1 MFALSETQKTT
12 SRFYQPDVDG
22 LRTVAVLLVLL
33 FHVGFSSI
41 SGGFVGVDIFF
52 VISGYLITG
61 ILVSGMEKGT
71 YKYSTFIASR
81 ISRLYPTLLF
91 VLIACLAFGFL
102 IYTPNDYKELG
113 ISSLYSALSI
123 SNFHFMLGA
132 GYFDTSSEINPLLH
146 TWSLSV
152 EQQFYLIWPLVI
164 LAAMKSGRKLAVYLI
179 VVAGAVSLIASQVMT
194 KINPTQNYFMMPY
207 RIFEFAA
214 GGVLFFIPNEKARNK
229 LISTI
234 LFLVGVALIIYS
246 AFYFDKSTPFPGM
259 NATIPVVGSCLCILF
274 SKHTPVGYLLRNKLF
289 VSIGIVS
296 YSVYLIHWPVLVFY
310 KYYVFRP
317 INTFEKLS
325 IVVISVLL
333 AYVSYSF
340 IENKF
345 RRINLSSFNKMS
357 VSFAIVLVV
366 ALLTSTLIY
375 KNNGYSFR
383 VNEYF
388 KEKMSDAGAFHLQQ
402 YGGNGYYAGA
412 HIIGDKTAS
421 KVSAVVMGD
430 SFARQ
435 YAHAIDVNSKGYKF
449 ITSMNDGC
457 FFSRNYTTF
466 YAGLPDPKCQQRL
479 NFAID
484 YSNKFNVPVIF
495 GMRWVGYEG
504 MVSDPQGNQKKFSN
518 EDDFIKFSVSNIL
531 NNISAFNGKKVVIL
545 GAPPGTD
552 GVGGVEK
559 CVNRPSYLPLLCT
572 KHLNTDDKD
581 TFNKRMNSAIK
592 SALNGSNN
600 VMFIDPYDYLCQ
612 NGKCMTMTDD
622 YQFIYSD
629 AVHLSK
635 SGAALVWDKA
645 KNKIIKFIE

>member
-22 LRTVAVLLVLL
+22 LRTVAVLLVLF
-33 FHVGFSSI
+33 FHVGFSSV

-61 ILVSGMEKGT
+61 ILVSGIEKGT
-71 YKYSTFIASR
+71 YKYSTFILSR

-91 VLIACLAFGFL
+91 ILIACLLLGFL
-102 IYTPNDYKELG
+102 IFTPNDYKEIG

-123 SNFHFMLGA
+123 SNFHFMLGS
-132 GYFDTSSEINPLLH
+132 GYFDTSSEVNPLLH

-152 EQQFYLIWPLVI
+152 EQQFYLIWPIVI
-164 LAAMKSGRKLAVYLI
+164 FAAMRSGRKLAVSLI
-179 VVAGAVSLIASQVMT
+179 VIAGVMSLLASQMMT
-194 KINPTQNYFMMPY
+194 KMNPTQNYFMMPY

-214 GGVLFFIPNEKARNK
+214 GGILFFIPNDKARNK

-234 LFLVGVALIIYS
+234 LFIIGLALIIYS
-246 AFYFDKSTPFPGM
+246 AFYFDKSTPFPGV
-259 NATIPVVGSCLCILF
+259 NALFPVIGSCLCILF
-274 SKHTPVGYLLRNKLF
+274 SKHTPAGFLLRNKLF

-317 INTFEKLS
+317 INTFEKIS
-325 IVVISVLL
+325 IVVASVIL

-357 VSFAIVLVV
+357 VSFAIVLVG

-375 KNNGYSFR
+375 KNDGYSFR

-388 KEKMSDAGAFHLQQ
+388 KEKMNDAGAFHLQQ

-612 NGKCMTMTDD
+612 DGKCMTMTDD

-629 AVHLSK
+629 AIHLSK
-635 SGAALVWDKA
+635 SGAALVWDKT

>member
-61 ILVSGMEKGT
+61 ILVSGMERGT

-81 ISRLYPTLLF
+81 ISRLYPTLLSI
-91 VLIACLAFGFL
+91 LIICLLLGFL
-102 IYTPNDYKELG
+102 IFTPNDYKELG

-152 EQQFYLIWPLVI
+152 EQQFYLIWPIII
-164 LAAMKSGRKLAVYLI
+164 LAAMKSGRKLAISLI
-179 VVAGAVSLIASQVMT
+179 VIAGVISLIASQMMT

-234 LFLVGVALIIYS
+234 LFLSGVALIFYS
-246 AFYFDKSTPFPGM
+246 AFYFDKSTPFPGL
-259 NATIPVVGSCLCILF
+259 NAMIPVMGSCLCILF
-274 SKHTPVGYLLRNKLF
+274 SKHTPAGYLLRNKLF

-333 AYVSYSF
+333 AYVSYAF

-345 RRINLSSFNKMS
+345 RRINLYSFNKMG
-357 VSFAIVLVV
+357 VNFAVVLVV
-366 ALLTSTLIY
+366 VLLASNTIY
-375 KNNGYSFR
+375 KNDGYSFR

-388 KEKMSDAGAFHLQQ
+388 KEKMNDAGAFHLQQ

-421 KVSAVVMGD
+421 KVSAVIMGD

-435 YAHAIDVNSKGYKF
+435 YAHAIDKNTKGHKF

-457 FFSRNYTTF
+457 FFLETTQPIMLGLLIKNASSVWISRLAMLKNMMSQSYSEC
-466 YAGLPDPKCQQRL
+466 AGL
-479 NFAID
+479 
-484 YSNKFNVPVIF
+484 
-495 GMRWVGYEG
+495 GM
-504 MVSDPQGNQKKFSN
+504 
-518 EDDFIKFSVSNIL
+518 
-531 NNISAFNGKKVVIL
+531 KV
-545 GAPPGTD
+545 
-552 GVGGVEK
+552 
-559 CVNRPSYLPLLCT
+559 
-572 KHLNTDDKD
+572 
-581 TFNKRMNSAIK
+581 
-592 SALNGSNN
+592 
-600 VMFIDPYDYLCQ
+600 
-612 NGKCMTMTDD
+612 
-622 YQFIYSD
+622 
-629 AVHLSK
+629 
-635 SGAALVWDKA
+635 W
-645 KNKIIKFIE
+645 

>member
-1 MFALSETQKTT
+1 MFGLSETQKTT
-12 SRFYQPDVDG
+12 SKFYQPDVDG
-22 LRTVAVLLVLL
+22 LRTVAVLLVLF
-33 FHVGFSSI
+33 FHVGFNSI

-61 ILVSGMEKGT
+61 ILVSGIEKGT
-71 YKYSTFIASR
+71 YKYSTFILSR
-81 ISRLYPTLLF
+81 ISRLYPTLIF
-91 VLIACLAFGFL
+91 ILIACLLFGFL
-102 IYTPNDYKELG
+102 IFTPGDYKELG

-123 SNFHFMLGA
+123 SNFHFMLGS

-152 EQQFYLIWPLVI
+152 EQQFYLIWPIVI
-164 LAAMKSGRKLAVYLI
+164 FLAMKSGRKLAVALI
-179 VVAGAVSLIASQVMT
+179 VISGAASLIASQMMT
-194 KINPTQNYFMMPY
+194 QVNPTQNYFMMPY

-214 GGVLFFIPNEKARNK
+214 GGILFFIGNEKARNK
-229 LISTI
+229 ITSTI
-234 LFLVGVALIIYS
+234 LFLVGVALILYS
-246 AFYFDKSTPFPGM
+246 AFYFDKSTPFPGL
-259 NATIPVVGSCLCILF
+259 NAMIPVIGSCLCILF
-274 SKHTPVGYLLRNKLF
+274 SKHTPAGYLLRNKLF

-296 YSVYLIHWPVLVFY
+296 YSVYLIHWPLLVFY
-310 KYYVFRP
+310 KYYIFRP
-317 INTFEKLS
+317 INTFEKLAIVTLS
-325 IVVISVLL
+325 ILL
-333 AYVSYSF
+333 AYVSYSL

-345 RRINLSSFNKMS
+345 RRINLSAFNKMGAAF
-357 VSFAIVLVV
+357 VVILVGI
-366 ALLTSTLIY
+366 LFTSNLVY
-375 KNNGYSFR
+375 KNDGYAFR

-388 KEKMSDAGAFHLQQ
+388 KEKMGDAGAFHLQQ

-435 YAHAIDVNSKGYKF
+435 YAHAMDVNSKGSKF

-457 FFSRNYTTF
+457 FFSREYTTF

-484 YSNKFNVPVIF
+484 YANKFNVPVIF

-504 MVSDPQGNQKKFSN
+504 MVSDTQGNQKKFKD
-518 EDDFIKFSVSNIL
+518 EDEFIKFSVVNIR
-531 NNISAFNGKKVVIL
+531 NDVSAFNGKKVVIL
-545 GAPPGTD
+545 GAPPGTE

-559 CVNRPSYLPLLCT
+559 CVNRPSYLPLVCT
-572 KHLNTDDKD
+572 KHLRTDDKD
-581 TFNKRMNSAIK
+581 TFNKRMNTAISDAFK
-592 SALNGSNN
+592 GNN
-600 VMFIDPYDYLCQ
+600 HVLFVDPYNYLCKD
-612 NGKCMTMTDD
+612 GKCATMTDD

-635 SGAALVWDKA
+635 SGAAVVWDKA
-645 KNKIIKFIE
+645 KSKIISFIE

>member
-71 YKYSTFIASR
+71 YKYTTFISSR
-81 ISRLYPTLLF
+81 ISRLYPTLLTI
-91 VLIACLAFGFL
+91 LIICLIFGFL
-102 IYTPNDYKELG
+102 IFTPNDYKELG

-132 GYFDTSSEINPLLH
+132 GYFDTSSEVNPLLH

-152 EQQFYLIWPLVI
+152 EQQFYLIWPLI
-164 LAAMKSGRKLAVYLI
+164 IFAAMKSGRKLAVSLI
-179 VVAGAVSLIASQVMT
+179 VIAGVMSLFASQMMT

-214 GGVLFFIPNEKARNK
+214 GGILFFIPNDKARNK

-234 LFLVGVALIIYS
+234 LFLIGVALIFYS
-246 AFYFDKSTPFPGM
+246 AFNFDKSTPFPGL
-259 NATIPVVGSCLCILF
+259 NAMIPVIGSCLCILF
-274 SKHTPVGYLLRNKLF
+274 SKHTPAGYLLRNKLF

-296 YSVYLIHWPVLVFY
+296 YSVYLIHWPLLVFY
-310 KYYVFRP
+310 KYYIFRP
-317 INTFEKLS
+317 INTLEKAS
-325 IVVISVLL
+325 IVSVSIFL
-333 AYVSYSF
+333 AYVSYYF

-345 RRINLSSFNKMS
+345 RRINLSSINKMAVSFSIVFISVLS
-357 VSFAIVLVV
+357 VSHI
-366 ALLTSTLIY
+366 IY
-375 KNNGYSFR
+375 TNNGYSFR

-388 KEKMSDAGAFHLQQ
+388 KQKMNNSGEFHLQQ

-421 KVSAVVMGD
+421 KVSAVLMGD

-435 YAHAIDVNSKGYKF
+435 YAHAIDVNSQGHKF
-449 ITSMNDGC
+449 ITSLNDGC

-495 GMRWVGYEG
+495 GMRWIGYEG
-504 MVSDPQGNQKKFSN
+504 MVSDPQGNQQKFNDEN
-518 EDDFIKFSVSNIL
+518 EFINFSINNIKNNIAAL
-531 NNISAFNGKKVVIL
+531 NNKKVVIL

-559 CVNRPSYLPLLCT
+559 CVNRPSYLPLVCT
-572 KHLNTDDKD
+572 RYLSTDDKD
-581 TFNKRMNSAIK
+581 TFNKRMNSAIR
-592 SALNGSNN
+592 SALNGYNN
-600 VMFIDPYDYLCQ
+600 VLFIDPYDYLCKD
-612 NGKCMTMTDD
+612 GKCITMTND

-629 AVHLSK
+629 A
-635 SGAALVWDKA
+635 
-645 KNKIIKFIE
+645 

>member
-1 MFALSETQKTT
+1 MFSISETQKTT
-12 SRFYQPDVDG
+12 SRYYQPDVDG
-22 LRTVAVLLVLL
+22 LRTVAVLLVLF
-33 FHVGFSSI
+33 FHVGFSCI

-71 YKYSTFIASR
+71 YKYSIFIASR
-81 ISRLYPTLLF
+81 ISRLYPTLLTI
-91 VLIACLAFGFL
+91 LIICLLLGFL
-102 IYTPNDYKELG
+102 IFTPNDYKELG

-132 GYFDTSSEINPLLH
+132 GYFDTSSEVNPLLH

-152 EQQFYLIWPLVI
+152 EQQFYLIWPI
-164 LAAMKSGRKLAVYLI
+164 IIFAAMKSGRKLAVSLI
-179 VVAGAVSLIASQVMT
+179 VIAGVMSLLASQMMT

-214 GGVLFFIPNEKARNK
+214 GGVIFFIPNNKARNK

-234 LFLVGVALIIYS
+234 LFLIGVALIFYS
-246 AFYFDKSTPFPGM
+246 AFYFDKSTPFPGL
-259 NATIPVVGSCLCILF
+259 NATIPVIGSCLCILF
-274 SKHTPVGYLLRNKLF
+274 SKHTPAGYLLRNKLF

-296 YSVYLIHWPVLVFY
+296 YSVYLMHWPLLVFY

-317 INTFEKLS
+317 INTLEKIS
-325 IVVISVLL
+325 IVVASVIL

-345 RRINLSSFNKMS
+345 RRINLSSFNKMG
-357 VSFAIVLVV
+357 VSFAIVFVGV
-366 ALLTSTLIY
+366 LLTSNLIY

-388 KEKMSDAGAFHLQQ
+388 KEKMNDAGAFHLQQ

-421 KVSAVVMGD
+421 KVSAVIMGD

-466 YAGLPDPKCQQRL
+466 YAGLPEPKCQQRL

-484 YSNKFNVPVIF
+484 YANKFDVPVIF
-495 GMRWVGYEG
+495 GLRWIGYEG
-504 MVSDPQGNQKKFSN
+504 MISDPKGNQKKFKDEN
-518 EDDFIKFSVSNIL
+518 EFIEFIISNIK
-531 NNISAFNGKKVVIL
+531 NVIAAFSGKKVVIL

-559 CVNRPSYLPLLCT
+559 CVNRPSYLPLVCT
-572 KHLNTDDKD
+572 KYLNTDDKD
-581 TFNKRMNSAIK
+581 TFNKRMNLAIQNALK
-592 SALNGSNN
+592 SDNN
-600 VMFIDPYDYLCQ
+600 VMFIDPYNYLCKD
-612 NGKCMTMTDD
+612 GKCMTMTDD
-622 YQFIYSD
+622 SQFVYSD

-635 SGAALVWDKA
+635 SGAKVVWGHIKEDV
-645 KNKIIKFIE
+645 IKFIK

>member
-71 YKYSTFIASR
+71 YKYSTFITSR
-81 ISRLYPTLLF
+81 ISRLYPTLLTI
-91 VLIACLAFGFL
+91 LIICLLLGFL
-102 IYTPNDYKELG
+102 ILTPNDYKELG

-132 GYFDTSSEINPLLH
+132 GYFDTSYEVNPLLH

-152 EQQFYLIWPLVI
+152 EQQFYLIWPIIIFV
-164 LAAMKSGRKLAVYLI
+164 AMKSGRKLAVSLI
-179 VVAGAVSLIASQVMT
+179 VIAGVISLLASQMMT

-214 GGVLFFIPNEKARNK
+214 GGILFFIPNDKARNK
-229 LISTI
+229 LITTI
-234 LFLVGVALIIYS
+234 LFLIGVALIFYS
-246 AFYFDKSTPFPGM
+246 AFYFDKSTPFPGL
-259 NATIPVVGSCLCILF
+259 NATIPVIGSCLCILY
-274 SKHTPVGYLLRNKLF
+274 SKHTPAGYLLRNKLF

-296 YSVYLIHWPVLVFY
+296 YSVYLIHWPLLVFY

-317 INTFEKLS
+317 INTFEKIS
-325 IVVISVLL
+325 IVVASVIL

-357 VSFAIVLVV
+357 VSFTIVLVG

-375 KNNGYSFR
+375 KNDGYSFR

-388 KEKMSDAGAFHLQQ
+388 KEKMNDAGAFHLQQ

-559 CVNRPSYLPLLCT
+559 CVNRTSYLPLLCT

>member
-71 YKYSTFIASR
+71 YKYTTFISSR
-81 ISRLYPTLLF
+81 ISRLYPTLLTI
-91 VLIACLAFGFL
+91 LIICLIFGFL
-102 IYTPNDYKELG
+102 IFTPNDYKELG

-132 GYFDTSSEINPLLH
+132 GYFDTSSEVNPLLH

-152 EQQFYLIWPLVI
+152 EQQFYLIWPLI
-164 LAAMKSGRKLAVYLI
+164 IFAAMKSGRKLAVSLI
-179 VVAGAVSLIASQVMT
+179 VIAGVMSLFASQMMT

-207 RIFEFAA
+207 RIFEFAV
-214 GGVLFFIPNEKARNK
+214 GGILFFIPNDKARNK

-234 LFLVGVALIIYS
+234 LFLIGVALIFYS
-246 AFYFDKSTPFPGM
+246 AFNFDKSTPFPGL
-259 NATIPVVGSCLCILF
+259 NAMIPVIGSCLCILF
-274 SKHTPVGYLLRNKLF
+274 SKHTPAGYLLRNKLF

-296 YSVYLIHWPVLVFY
+296 YSVYLIHWPLLVFY
-310 KYYVFRP
+310 KYYIFRP
-317 INTFEKLS
+317 INTLEKAS
-325 IVVISVLL
+325 IVSVSIFL
-333 AYVSYSF
+333 AYVSYYF

-345 RRINLSSFNKMS
+345 RRINLSSINKMAVSFSIVFISVLS
-357 VSFAIVLVV
+357 VSHI
-366 ALLTSTLIY
+366 IY

-388 KEKMSDAGAFHLQQ
+388 KQKMNNSGEFHLQQ

-421 KVSAVVMGD
+421 KVSAVLMGD

-435 YAHAIDVNSKGYKF
+435 YAHAIDVNSQGHKF
-449 ITSMNDGC
+449 ITSLNDGC
-457 FFSRNYTTF
+457 FFSRDYTTF

-495 GMRWVGYEG
+495 GMRWIGYEG
-504 MVSDPQGNQKKFSN
+504 MVSDPQGNQQKFNDEN
-518 EDDFIKFSVSNIL
+518 EFINFSINNIKNNIAAL
-531 NNISAFNGKKVVIL
+531 NNKKVVIL

-559 CVNRPSYLPLLCT
+559 CVNRPSYLPLVCT
-572 KHLNTDDKD
+572 RYLSTDDKD
-581 TFNKRMNSAIK
+581 TFNKRMNSAIR
-592 SALNGSNN
+592 SALNGYNN
-600 VMFIDPYDYLCQ
+600 VLFIDPYDYLCKD
-612 NGKCMTMTDD
+612 GKCITMTND

>member
-71 YKYSTFIASR
+71 YKYTTFISSR
-81 ISRLYPTLLF
+81 ISRLYPTLLTI
-91 VLIACLAFGFL
+91 LIICLIFGFL
-102 IYTPNDYKELG
+102 IFTPNDYKELG

-132 GYFDTSSEINPLLH
+132 GYFDTSSEVNPLLH

-152 EQQFYLIWPLVI
+152 EQQFYLIWPLI
-164 LAAMKSGRKLAVYLI
+164 IFAAMKSGRKLAVSLI
-179 VVAGAVSLIASQVMT
+179 VIAGVMSLFASQMMT

-214 GGVLFFIPNEKARNK
+214 GGILFFIPNDKARNK

-234 LFLVGVALIIYS
+234 LFLIGVALIFYS
-246 AFYFDKSTPFPGM
+246 AFNFDKSTPFPGL
-259 NATIPVVGSCLCILF
+259 NAMIPVIGSCLCILF
-274 SKHTPVGYLLRNKLF
+274 SKHTPAGYLLRNKLF

-296 YSVYLIHWPVLVFY
+296 YSVYLIHWPLLVFY
-310 KYYVFRP
+310 KYYIFRP
-317 INTFEKLS
+317 INTLEKAS
-325 IVVISVLL
+325 IVSVSIFL
-333 AYVSYSF
+333 AYVSYYF

-345 RRINLSSFNKMS
+345 RRINLSSINKMAVSFSIVFISVLS
-357 VSFAIVLVV
+357 VSHI
-366 ALLTSTLIY
+366 IY

-388 KEKMSDAGAFHLQQ
+388 KQKMNNSGEFHLQQ

-421 KVSAVVMGD
+421 KVSAVLMGD

-435 YAHAIDVNSKGYKF
+435 YAHAIDVNSQGHKF
-449 ITSMNDGC
+449 ITSLNDGC

-495 GMRWVGYEG
+495 GMRWIGYEG
-504 MVSDPQGNQKKFSN
+504 MVSDPQGNQQKFNDEN
-518 EDDFIKFSVSNIL
+518 E
-531 NNISAFNGKKVVIL
+531 
-545 GAPPGTD
+545 
-552 GVGGVEK
+552 
-559 CVNRPSYLPLLCT
+559 
-572 KHLNTDDKD
+572 
-581 TFNKRMNSAIK
+581 
-592 SALNGSNN
+592 
-600 VMFIDPYDYLCQ
+600 
-612 NGKCMTMTDD
+612 
-622 YQFIYSD
+622 
-629 AVHLSK
+629 
-635 SGAALVWDKA
+635 
-645 KNKIIKFIE
+645 

>member
-310 KYYVFRP
+310 KYYVFRS

>member
-33 FHVGFSSI
+33 FHAGFTSI
-41 SGGFVGVDIFF
+41 SGGFIGVDIFF

-61 ILVSGMEKGT
+61 ILVTSIEKDKFN
-71 YKYSTFIASR
+71 YITFMLSR
-81 ISRLYPTLLF
+81 VSRLYPTLL
-91 VLIACLAFGFL
+91 VTLALCLVFGFL
-102 IYTPNDYKELG
+102 IYTPGDFKELG
-113 ISSLYSALSI
+113 ITSTYSALSA

-146 TWSLSV
+146 TWSLAV
-152 EQQFYLIWPLVI
+152 EQQFYLVWPIVIWLS
-164 LAAMKSGRKLAVYLI
+164 MKSSRKLAIAMIATSGL
-179 VVAGAVSLIASQVMT
+179 ASLVASQYMT
-194 KINPTQNYFMMPY
+194 HINPTQNYFMVQY

-214 GGVLFFIPNEKARNK
+214 GGLLFFIPNNKERNK
-229 LISTI
+229 AFST
-234 LFLVGVALIIYS
+234 LMFVLGLSLIIYA
-246 AFYFDKSTPFPGM
+246 AFYFDKTTAFPGL
-259 NATIPVVGSCLCILF
+259 NAMLPVAGACLCIIY
-274 SKHTPVGYLLRNKLF
+274 SKHTPAGYLLRNKIF
-289 VSIGIVS
+289 VSIGLVS
-296 YSVYLIHWPVLVFY
+296 YSVYLIHWPLLVFY

-317 INTFEKLS
+317 LYIFEKASLVAMS
-325 IVVISVLL
+325 ILL
-333 AYVSYSF
+333 AYVSYIL

-345 RRINLSSFNKMS
+345 RRINLSGINVMSTSFVTVM
-357 VSFAIVLVV
+357 ALVV
-366 ALLTSTLIY
+366 LSSTMIY
-375 KNNGYSFR
+375 KNDGYPFR

-388 KEKMSDAGAFHLQQ
+388 KEKMNDAGAFHLQQ

-421 KVSAVVMGD
+421 KVSAVIMGD

-495 GMRWVGYEG
+495 GLRWIGYEG
-504 MVSDPQGNQKKFSN
+504 MVSDPKGNQKKFKDES
-518 EDDFIKFSVSNIL
+518 EFIKFSISNIK
-531 NNISAFNGKKVVIL
+531 NNIAAFNGKKVVIL
-545 GAPPGTD
+545 GAPPGTE

-572 KHLNTDDKD
+572 GYLNTDDKE

-592 SALNGSNN
+592 ASLNGLNN
-600 VMFIDPYDYLCQ
+600 VIFIDPYDYLCKD
-612 NGKCMTMTDD
+612 GKCMTMTED

-635 SGAALVWDKA
+635 SGAELVWSKSKDRIL
-645 KNKIIKFIE
+645 NFIK

>member
-61 ILVSGMEKGT
+61 ILVSGMERGT

-81 ISRLYPTLLF
+81 ISRLYPTLLSI
-91 VLIACLAFGFL
+91 LIICLLLGFL
-102 IYTPNDYKELG
+102 IFTPNDYKELG

-152 EQQFYLIWPLVI
+152 EQQFYLIWPIII
-164 LAAMKSGRKLAVYLI
+164 LAAMKSGRKLAISLI
-179 VVAGAVSLIASQVMT
+179 VIAGVISLIASQMMT

-234 LFLVGVALIIYS
+234 LFLSGVALIFYS
-246 AFYFDKSTPFPGM
+246 AFYFDKSTPFPGL
-259 NATIPVVGSCLCILF
+259 NAMIPVMGSCLCILF
-274 SKHTPVGYLLRNKLF
+274 SKHTPAGYLLRNKLF

-333 AYVSYSF
+333 AYVSYAF

-345 RRINLSSFNKMS
+345 RRINLYSFNKMG
-357 VSFAIVLVV
+357 VTFAVVLVGV
-366 ALLTSTLIY
+366 LLASNTIY
-375 KNNGYSFR
+375 KNDGYSFR

-388 KEKMSDAGAFHLQQ
+388 KEKMNDAGAFHLQQ

-421 KVSAVVMGD
+421 KVSAVIMGD

-435 YAHAIDVNSKGYKF
+435 YAHAIDKNTKGHKF

-457 FFSRNYTTF
+457 FFSRNYTAY
-466 YAGLPDPKCQQRL
+466 YAGVADPKCQQRL
-479 NFAID
+479 DFAISYAKKYD
-484 YSNKFNVPVIF
+484 VPVVF
-495 GMRWVGYEG
+495 GMRWIGYEG
-504 MVSDPQGNQKKFSN
+504 MVSDPQGNQKKFKN
-518 EDDFIKFSVSNIL
+518 EDEFIKFSVDNVRDIASEL
-531 NNISAFNGKKVVIL
+531 DGRKLVII
-545 GAPPGTD
+545 GSPPGTE
-552 GVGGVEK
+552 GIGGVEK
-559 CVNRPSYLPLLCT
+559 CVNRPSYLPLICT
-572 KHLNTDDKD
+572 KYLNTDERD
-581 TFNKRMNSAIK
+581 TFNKRMNTAIK
-592 SALNGSNN
+592 DAFNGNAS
-600 VMFIDPYDYLCQ
+600 VLFVDPYDSLCKD
-612 NGKCMTMTDD
+612 GKCETMSDD

-629 AVHLSK
+629 PIHLTK
-635 SGAALVWDKA
+635 SGAALVWDSS

>member
-1 MFALSETQKTT
+1 
-12 SRFYQPDVDG
+12 
-22 LRTVAVLLVLL
+22 
-33 FHVGFSSI
+33 
-41 SGGFVGVDIFF
+41 
-52 VISGYLITG
+52 
-61 ILVSGMEKGT
+61 ME
-71 YKYSTFIASR
+71 SF
-81 ISRLYPTLLF
+81 
-91 VLIACLAFGFL
+91 
-102 IYTPNDYKELG
+102 
-113 ISSLYSALSI
+113 
-123 SNFHFMLGA
+123 
-132 GYFDTSSEINPLLH
+132 
-146 TWSLSV
+146 
-152 EQQFYLIWPLVI
+152 
-164 LAAMKSGRKLAVYLI
+164 
-179 VVAGAVSLIASQVMT
+179 
-194 KINPTQNYFMMPY
+194 
-207 RIFEFAA
+207 
-214 GGVLFFIPNEKARNK
+214 FFIPNDKARNK

-234 LFLVGVALIIYS
+234 LFLIGVALIFYS
-246 AFYFDKSTPFPGM
+246 AFYFDKSTPFPGI
-259 NATIPVVGSCLCILF
+259 NATIPVIGSCLCILF
-274 SKHTPVGYLLRNKLF
+274 SKHTPAGYLLRNKLF

-296 YSVYLIHWPVLVFY
+296 YSVYLIHWPLLVFY

-317 INTFEKLS
+317 INTFEKIS
-325 IVVISVLL
+325 IVVASVIL

-504 MVSDPQGNQKKFSN
+504 MVSDPQGNQKK
-518 EDDFIKFSVSNIL
+518 I
-531 NNISAFNGKKVVIL
+531 
-545 GAPPGTD
+545 
-552 GVGGVEK
+552 
-559 CVNRPSYLPLLCT
+559 
-572 KHLNTDDKD
+572 
-581 TFNKRMNSAIK
+581 
-592 SALNGSNN
+592 
-600 VMFIDPYDYLCQ
+600 Q
-612 NGKCMTMTDD
+612 
-622 YQFIYSD
+622 Q
-629 AVHLSK
+629 
-635 SGAALVWDKA
+635 
-645 KNKIIKFIE
+645 

>member
-274 SKHTPVGYLLRNKLF
+274 SKHTPAGYLLRNKLF

>member
-234 LFLVGVALIIYS
+234 LFLIGVALIIYS

-345 RRINLSSFNKMS
+345 RRINLSPFNKMS

-559 CVNRPSYLPLLCT
+559 FVNRPSYLPLLCT

>member
-274 SKHTPVGYLLRNKLF
+274 SKHTPAGYLLRNKLF

-375 KNNGYSFR
+375 KNNGYSSR

>member
-1 MFALSETQKTT
+1 MFALSETQKTA

-41 SGGFVGVDIFF
+41 GGGFVGVDIFF

-71 YKYSTFIASR
+71 YKYTTFIASR

-91 VLIACLAFGFL
+91 ILIMCLILGFL
-102 IYTPNDYKELG
+102 IFTPNDYKELG

-132 GYFDTSSEINPLLH
+132 GYFDTSSEVNPLLH

-152 EQQFYLIWPLVI
+152 EQQFYLIWPIVI
-164 LAAMKSGRKLAVYLI
+164 FVAMKSGRKLALTLI
-179 VVAGAVSLIASQVMT
+179 VIAGIMSLLASQMMT

-214 GGVLFFIPNEKARNK
+214 GGILFFIPNDKARNK

-234 LFLVGVALIIYS
+234 LFLVGFTLIVYP
-246 AFYFDKSTPFPGM
+246 AFYFNKSTPFPGL
-259 NATIPVVGSCLCILF
+259 NAMIPVVGSCLCILF
-274 SKHTPVGYLLRNKLF
+274 SKHSPAGYLLRNKLF

-317 INTFEKLS
+317 INTFEKIS
-325 IVVISVLL
+325 IVVVSVLL
-333 AYVSYSF
+333 AYVSYHF

-345 RRINLSSFNKMS
+345 RRINLFSLNKMC
-357 VSFAIVLVV
+357 VSFAIALVSV
-366 ALLTSTLIY
+366 LLTSNLIY
-375 KNNGYSFR
+375 KHDGYSFR

-388 KEKMSDAGAFHLQQ
+388 KEKMNDAGAFHLQQ

-435 YAHAIDVNSKGYKF
+435 YAHAIDVNTKGYKF

-479 NFAID
+479 NFAIN

-504 MVSDPQGNQKKFSN
+504 MVSDPEGNQKKFKD
-518 EDDFIKFSVSNIL
+518 EDDFIKFSVSNIQ
-531 NNISAFNGKKVVIL
+531 NIISAFNGTKVVIL

-572 KHLNTDDKD
+572 KYLNTDDKD

-592 SALNGSNN
+592 GALNGRNN
-600 VMFIDPYDYLCQ
+600 VLFIDPYDYLCKD
-612 NGKCMTMTDD
+612 GKCMTMADD

-635 SGAALVWDKA
+635 SGASFVWDRS